1 MTGLTATEPIHIVEF
16 KRFFTKNYN
25 KLTQESVSI
34 FKHHDYSQDF
44 LHDSFLKVYH
54 NFTAKTGFT
63 GSYHAFIWRSIHNEM
78 LMEYN
83 RSKQKTFID
92 YDNELNH
99 PVIEKEL
106 QHNHLDHENSQAL
119 YNALEFLCNQLFLF
133 IEQRHSPVKANIFKH
148 YFLGDHKRSTYQQ
161 LSKRTGY
168 STFYISTT
176 IKTIKQ
182 DLKENFITFINNT

>member
-1 MTGLTATEPIHIVEF
+1 MTGITEPQHITEF

-25 KLTQESVSI
+25 KLSQEAISI
-34 FKHHDYSQDF
+34 FKHDDYSQDF
-44 LHDSFLKVYH
+44 LHDSFLKVYN
-54 NFTAKTGFT
+54 NFCQKTGFT
-63 GSYHAFIWRSIHNEM
+63 GSYHAFVWRSVHNEM

-83 RSKQKTFID
+83 RRKQRTYID

-106 QHNHLDHENSQAL
+106 QTIDKHEQNQQQL
-119 YNALEFLCNQLFLF
+119 FNALEFLCNQLFLF
-133 IEQRHSPVKANIFKH
+133 IDTRHSPVKSAIFKH

-161 LSKRTGY
+161 LAKRTGY

-176 IKTIKQ
+176 IKTIKE
-182 DLKENFITFINNT
+182 DLRKNFITFINNN